1 MKKLT
6 IVPEDNMVVID
17 GEGLILDVVADAD
30 IHAIQ
35 WDEEAQVGTIEYKSG
50 KDLKNIGLEEITP
63 FLSLATSHANEK
75 TRIADAVAAEK
86 VRVAEHEG
94 LYTTKRVKAF
104 RDELSMGDQ
113 LDEILRF
120 IDSQSNKTSEMQ
132 SIIDKAN
139 DIKSRFPKNI

>member
-6 IVPEDNMVVID
+6 IVPEDNMVIVD
-17 GEGLILDVVADAD
+17 GEALVVDVVVDAD

-50 KDLKNIGLEEITP
+50 KSIKMIGTDEITP
-63 FLSLATSHANEK
+63 FLSIATSHANEK
-75 TRIADAVAAEK
+75 KRINDELLAKEK
-86 VRVAEHEG
+86 IKLEYEN

-132 SIIDKAN
+132 SVIDKSKE
-139 DIKSRFPKNI
+139 IKTRFPKS

>member
-1 MKKLT
+1 
-6 IVPEDNMVVID
+6 MVVID
-17 GEGLILDVVADAD
+17 GEGLIVDVVVDAD

-35 WDEEAQVGTIEYKSG
+35 WDEETQVGTIEYKSD
-50 KDLKNIGLEEITP
+50 KDLKTIGPVEITP

-75 TRIADAVAAEK
+75 TRIANAVVAEE

-94 LYTTKRVKAF
+94 LYTTKRVNAF

-120 IDSQSNKTSEMQ
+120 IDSQSNKTPAMQ

-139 DIKSRFPKNI
+139 DIKTRFPKE

>member
-6 IVPEDNMVVID
+6 IIPEDNMVVID
-17 GEGLILDVVADAD
+17 GEGLIVDVVVDAD

-35 WDEEAQVGTIEYKSG
+35 WDEETQVGTIEYKSG
-50 KDLKNIGLEEITP
+50 RDIKIIGSVEMTP

-75 TRIADAVAAEK
+75 TRIANAVAAEE

-94 LYTTKRVKAF
+94 LYTTKRVNAF

-120 IDSQSNKTSEMQ
+120 IDSQSNKTSAMQ

-139 DIKSRFPKNI
+139 DIKTRFPKE

>member
-1 MKKLT
+1 M
-6 IVPEDNMVVID
+6 
-17 GEGLILDVVADAD
+17 
-30 IHAIQ
+30 
-35 WDEEAQVGTIEYKSG
+35 
-50 KDLKNIGLEEITP
+50 TP

-75 TRIADAVAAEK
+75 TRIANAVVAEE

-94 LYTTKRVKAF
+94 LYTTKRVNAF

-120 IDSQSNKTSEMQ
+120 IDSQSNKTPAMQ

-139 DIKSRFPKNI
+139 DIKTRFPKE